1 MALIKDGAVVDD
13 VWITAA
19 DDVELPDVPVIV
31 TLNRWQVERDRL
43 IGRNAPLGIRLESGQ
58 SPAEIAGDLDRF
70 SVVALEFPVF
80 TDGRAFTSARILRE
94 RYGYSGEIRAVGDV
108 LRDQILFM
116 VRCGFDAFEMGS
128 DGGAEDWHAAVAEID
143 VFYQAAA
150 DQRSSVLESRHS
162 RTDSRD

>member
-1 MALIKDGAVVDD
+1 MALIKDGAVADD
-13 VWITAA
+13 VWITVA
-19 DDVELPDVPVIV
+19 DDAELPDAPAIV
-31 TLNRWQVERDRL
+31 TLDRWQAERDRL
-43 IGRNAPLGIRLESGQ
+43 IGRNTPLGIRLESGQ

-116 VRCGFDAFEMGS
+116 VRCGFDAFEMDS
-128 DGGAEDWHAAVAEID
+128 DGGAEEWRAAVTEID
-143 VFYQAAA
+143 VFYQAAT
-150 DQRSSVLESRHS
+150 DRRPSVMESR
-162 RTDSRD
+162 RY

>member
-13 VWITAA
+13 AWITVA
-19 DDVELPDVPVIV
+19 DDAELPDAPAIV
-31 TLNRWQVERDRL
+31 TLDRWQAERDRL

-58 SPAEIAGDLDRF
+58 SPAGIAGDLDRF

-80 TDGRAFTSARILRE
+80 TDGRAFTTARILRE

-116 VRCGFDAFEMGS
+116 VRCGFDAFEMDS
-128 DGGAEDWHAAVAEID
+128 DGSAEEWRTAVTEID
-143 VFYQAAA
+143 VFYQAAT
-150 DQRSSVLESRHS
+150 DRRPSVMESRCN
-162 RTDSRD
+162 